1 MANMFLLEDD
11 EELKKKK
18 KDDEDEEL
26 DDEKDEDKK
35 DDDDDDS
42 SSDGNDYLDDI
53 DSDEDDDD
61 SSSDD
66 DSDSSGNDYLG
77 DEEDSSEDDSDWSD
91 SDEDDYSS
99 NDYLGDDDSS
109 SDSGECCG
117 CGQESGLLAKLAYA
131 IVVATNNFEHVHLM
145 CAGKKFDTIHSMTDN
160 LVGKCWY
167 LIDVAAELA
176 LEDEAC
182 ELDNF
187 CNAAKYVPE
196 MGVETEKTYDYETA
210 CTAVSETLRKLIDVT
225 KEARDA
231 SDKSHV
237 QSKLDEWLATFN
249 KEYNFL
255 MKRRM
260 KNVDE
265 SAVVTNDYI

>member
-11 EELKKKK
+11 EELKKK

-77 DEEDSSEDDSDWSD
+77 DEEDSSEEDDSDWSD
-91 SDEDDYSS
+91 SEDDYSS

-109 SDSGECCG
+109 SDSTESNS
-117 CGQESGLLAKLAYA
+117 QETGLLAKLAYA

-167 LIDVAAELA
+167 LIDIAAELA

-210 CTAVSETLRKLIDVT
+210 CTAISETLRKLIEVT
-225 KEARDA
+225 KEAREA

>member
-1 MANMFLLEDD
+1 MPNVFLEDD
-11 EELKKKK
+11 DELKKKK
-18 KDDEDEEL
+18 NDEDEEL
-26 DDEKDEDKK
+26 DDEKDEDEK

-42 SSDGNDYLDDI
+42 SSDGNDYLDDME
-53 DSDEDDDD
+53 SDEDDDD

-77 DEEDSSEDDSDWSD
+77 DEEDSDSSEDDSDWSD
-91 SDEDDYSS
+91 SDDDYSS
-99 NDYLGDDDSS
+99 NDYLGDDESS
-109 SDSGECCG
+109 SDSGECCT
-117 CGQESGLLAKLAYA
+117 QETGLLAKLAYA

-196 MGVETEKTYDYETA
+196 IGVETEKTYDYETA

>member
-11 EELKKKK
+11 EELKKK

-77 DEEDSSEDDSDWSD
+77 DEEDSSEEDDSDWSD
-91 SDEDDYSS
+91 SEDDYSS

-109 SDSGECCG
+109 SDSTESNS
-117 CGQESGLLAKLAYA
+117 QETGLLAKLAYA

-210 CTAVSETLRKLIDVT
+210 CTAISETLRKLIDVT
-225 KEARDA
+225 KEAREA

>member
-1 MANMFLLEDD
+1 MPNVFLEDD
-11 EELKKKK
+11 DELKKK

-26 DDEKDEDKK
+26 DDEKDDDKK

-42 SSDGNDYLDDI
+42 SSDGNDYLDDME
-53 DSDEDDDD
+53 SDEDDDD

-77 DEEDSSEDDSDWSD
+77 DEEDSDSSEDDSDWSD
-91 SDEDDYSS
+91 SDDDYSS
-99 NDYLGDDDSS
+99 NDYLGDDDSA
-109 SDSGECCG
+109 SDSGEFNA
-117 CGQESGLLAKLAYA
+117 QETGLLAKVAYA
-131 IVVATNNFEHVHLM
+131 VVVATNNFEHVHLM

-160 LVGKCWY
+160 LVGKLWY
-167 LIDVAAELA
+167 ITDTVAELA

-225 KEARDA
+225 KEAREA

-265 SAVVTNDYI
+265 SAVVSNDYI

>member
-11 EELKKKK
+11 EELKKK

-42 SSDGNDYLDDI
+42 SSDGNDYLDDM
-53 DSDEDDDD
+53 DSDEDDND

-77 DEEDSSEDDSDWSD
+77 DEEDSTEDDSDWSD

-109 SDSGECCG
+109 SDSGECC
-117 CGQESGLLAKLAYA
+117 CQETGLLAKLAHA

-210 CTAVSETLRKLIDVT
+210 CTAVSETLRKLIEVT
-225 KEARDA
+225 KEAREA

>member
-1 MANMFLLEDD
+1 MPNVFLEDD
-11 EELKKKK
+11 DELKKK

-26 DDEKDEDKK
+26 DDEKDEDEK

-42 SSDGNDYLDDI
+42 SSDGNDYLDDL
-53 DSDEDDDD
+53 DSEEEDDD
-61 SSSDD
+61 SSSDN
-66 DSDSSGNDYLG
+66 DSDIEGNDYLG
-77 DEEDSSEDDSDWSD
+77 DEEDSDSSEDDSDWSD
-91 SDEDDYSS
+91 SDDDYSS
-99 NDYLGDDDSS
+99 NDYLGDDESS
-109 SDSGECCG
+109 SDSGETNS
-117 CGQESGLLAKLAYA
+117 QETGLLAKVAYA
-131 IVVATNNFEHVHLM
+131 VVVATNNFEHVHLM

-160 LVGKCWY
+160 LVGKLWY
-167 LIDVAAELA
+167 ITDTVAELA

-210 CTAVSETLRKLIDVT
+210 CTAVSETLRKLIDIT

>member
-1 MANMFLLEDD
+1 MPNVFLEDD
-11 EELKKKK
+11 DELKKK

-26 DDEKDEDKK
+26 DDEKDEDEK

-42 SSDGNDYLDDI
+42 SSDGNDYLDDL
-53 DSDEDDDD
+53 DSEEEDDD
-61 SSSDD
+61 SSSDS
-66 DSDSSGNDYLG
+66 DSDIEGNDYLG
-77 DEEDSSEDDSDWSD
+77 DEEDSDSSEDDSDWSD
-91 SDEDDYSS
+91 SDDDYSS
-99 NDYLGDDDSS
+99 NDYLGDDESS
-109 SDSGECCG
+109 SDSGECCA
-117 CGQESGLLAKLAYA
+117 QESGLLAKVAYA
-131 IVVATNNFEHVHLM
+131 VVVATNNFEHVHLM

-160 LVGKCWY
+160 LVGKLWY
-167 LIDVAAELA
+167 ITDTVAELA

-210 CTAVSETLRKLIDVT
+210 CTAVSETLRKLIDIT

>member
-1 MANMFLLEDD
+1 MPNVFLEDD
-11 EELKKKK
+11 DELKKK

-42 SSDGNDYLDDI
+42 SSDGNDYLDDME
-53 DSDEDDDD
+53 SDEDDDD

-77 DEEDSSEDDSDWSD
+77 DDEDSSENDSDWSD
-91 SDEDDYSS
+91 SDDDYSS
-99 NDYLGDDDSS
+99 NDYLGDDDST
-109 SDSGECCG
+109 SDSGESNA
-117 CGQESGLLAKLAYA
+117 QETGLLAKVAYA
-131 IVVATNNFEHVHLM
+131 VVVATNNFEHVHLM
-145 CAGKKFDTIHSMTDN
+145 CAGKKFDTIHNMTDN
-160 LVGKCWY
+160 LVGKLWY
-167 LIDVAAELA
+167 ITDTVAELA

-225 KEARDA
+225 KEAREA

-265 SAVVTNDYI
+265 SAVVSNDYI

>member
-11 EELKKKK
+11 EELKKK

-42 SSDGNDYLDDI
+42 SSDGNDYLDDM

-77 DEEDSSEDDSDWSD
+77 DEEDSTEDDSDWSD
-91 SDEDDYSS
+91 SEDDYSS

-109 SDSGECCG
+109 SDSGECC
-117 CGQESGLLAKLAYA
+117 CQETGLLAKLAYA

>member
-1 MANMFLLEDD
+1 MPNVFLEDD
-11 EELKKKK
+11 DELKKKK
-18 KDDEDEEL
+18 NDEDEEL
-26 DDEKDEDKK
+26 DDEKDEDEK
-35 DDDDDDS
+35 
-42 SSDGNDYLDDI
+42 
-53 DSDEDDDD
+53 DEDDDD

-77 DEEDSSEDDSDWSD
+77 DDEDSSEDDSDWSD
-91 SDEDDYSS
+91 SDDDYSS
-99 NDYLGDDDSS
+99 NDYLGDDDST
-109 SDSGECCG
+109 SDSGESNS
-117 CGQESGLLAKLAYA
+117 QETGLLAKVAYA
-131 IVVATNNFEHVHLM
+131 VVVATNNFEHVHLM
-145 CAGKKFDTIHSMTDN
+145 CAGKKFDTIHNMTDN
-160 LVGKCWY
+160 LVGKLWY
-167 LIDVAAELA
+167 ITDTVAELA

-265 SAVVTNDYI
+265 SAVVSNDYI

>member
-1 MANMFLLEDD
+1 MPNVFLEDD
-11 EELKKKK
+11 DELKKKK
-18 KDDEDEEL
+18 NDEDEKL
-26 DDEKDEDKK
+26 DDEKDEDEK

-42 SSDGNDYLDDI
+42 SSDGNDYLDDME
-53 DSDEDDDD
+53 SDEDDD

-77 DEEDSSEDDSDWSD
+77 DEEDSDSSEDDSDWSD
-91 SDEDDYSS
+91 SDDDYSS
-99 NDYLGDDDSS
+99 NDYLGDDESS
-109 SDSGECCG
+109 SDSGECCT
-117 CGQESGLLAKLAYA
+117 QETGLLAKLAYA

-196 MGVETEKTYDYETA
+196 IGVETEKTYDYETA

>member
-11 EELKKKK
+11 EELKKK

-42 SSDGNDYLDDI
+42 SSDGNDYLDDM

-66 DSDSSGNDYLG
+66 DSNSSGNDYLG
-77 DEEDSSEDDSDWSD
+77 DEEDSTEDDSDWSD

-210 CTAVSETLRKLIDVT
+210 CTAVSETLRKLIEVT
-225 KEARDA
+225 KEAREA

>member
-11 EELKKKK
+11 EELKKK

-42 SSDGNDYLDDI
+42 SSDGNDYLDDM

-77 DEEDSSEDDSDWSD
+77 DEEDSTEDDSDWSD
-91 SDEDDYSS
+91 SEDDYSS

-109 SDSGECCG
+109 SDSGECC
-117 CGQESGLLAKLAYA
+117 CQETGLLAKLAYA

-237 QSKLDEWLATFN
+237 QSKLYEWLATFN

>member
-11 EELKKKK
+11 EELKKK

-66 DSDSSGNDYLG
+66 DSDSSSNDYLG
-77 DEEDSSEDDSDWSD
+77 DEEDSSEEDDSDWSD
-91 SDEDDYSS
+91 SEDDYSS

-109 SDSGECCG
+109 SDSTESNS
-117 CGQESGLLAKLAYA
+117 QETGLLAKLAYA

-167 LIDVAAELA
+167 LIDIAAELA

-210 CTAVSETLRKLIDVT
+210 CTAISETLRKLIEVT
-225 KEARDA
+225 KEAREV

>member
-1 MANMFLLEDD
+1 MPNVFLEDD
-11 EELKKKK
+11 DELKKKK
-18 KDDEDEEL
+18 NDEDKEL
-26 DDEKDEDKK
+26 DDEKDEDEK

-42 SSDGNDYLDDI
+42 SSDGNDYLDDME
-53 DSDEDDDD
+53 SDEDDDD

-77 DEEDSSEDDSDWSD
+77 DEEDSDSSEDDSDWSD
-91 SDEDDYSS
+91 SDDDYSS
-99 NDYLGDDDSS
+99 NDYLGDDESS
-109 SDSGECCG
+109 SDSGECCT
-117 CGQESGLLAKLAYA
+117 QETGLLAKLAYA

-196 MGVETEKTYDYETA
+196 IGVETEKTYDYDTA

>member
-1 MANMFLLEDD
+1 MSNVFLEDD

-18 KDDEDEEL
+18 NDEDEEL
-26 DDEKDEDKK
+26 DDEKDEDEK

-42 SSDGNDYLDDI
+42 SSDGNDYLDDME
-53 DSDEDDDD
+53 SDEDDDD

-77 DEEDSSEDDSDWSD
+77 DEEDSDSSEDDSDWSD
-91 SDEDDYSS
+91 SDDDYSS
-99 NDYLGDDDSS
+99 NDYLGDDESS
-109 SDSGECCG
+109 SDSGECCS
-117 CGQESGLLAKLAYA
+117 QETGLLAKLAYA

-145 CAGKKFDTIHSMTDN
+145 CAGKKFDTIHGMTDN

-196 MGVETEKTYDYETA
+196 IGVETEKTYDYETA

>member
-1 MANMFLLEDD
+1 MPNVFLEDD
-11 EELKKKK
+11 DELKKK

-26 DDEKDEDKK
+26 DDKKDKDKK

-42 SSDGNDYLDDI
+42 SSDGNDYLDDME
-53 DSDEDDDD
+53 SDEDDDD

-77 DEEDSSEDDSDWSD
+77 DEEDSSEDDSDWGD
-91 SDEDDYSS
+91 SDDDYSS
-99 NDYLGDDDSS
+99 NDYLGDDDST
-109 SDSGECCG
+109 SDSGESNA
-117 CGQESGLLAKLAYA
+117 QETGLLAKVAYA
-131 IVVATNNFEHVHLM
+131 VVVATNNFEHVHLM

-160 LVGKCWY
+160 LVGKLWY
-167 LIDVAAELA
+167 ITDTVAELA

-265 SAVVTNDYI
+265 SAVVSNDYI

>member
-11 EELKKKK
+11 EELKKK

-42 SSDGNDYLDDI
+42 SSDGNDYLDDM

-77 DEEDSSEDDSDWSD
+77 DEEDSTEDDSDWSD
-91 SDEDDYSS
+91 SDDDDYSS
-99 NDYLGDDDSS
+99 NDYLGDDDST
-109 SDSGECCG
+109 SDSTESNS
-117 CGQESGLLAKLAYA
+117 QETGLLAKLAYA

-210 CTAVSETLRKLIDVT
+210 CTAISETLRKLIDVT
-225 KEARDA
+225 KEAREA

>member
-11 EELKKKK
+11 EELKKK

-42 SSDGNDYLDDI
+42 SSDGNDYLDDM

-77 DEEDSSEDDSDWSD
+77 DEEDSTEDDSDWSD
-91 SDEDDYSS
+91 SDDDDYSS

-109 SDSGECCG
+109 SDSTESNS
-117 CGQESGLLAKLAYA
+117 QETGLLAKLAYA

-167 LIDVAAELA
+167 LIDIAAELA

-210 CTAVSETLRKLIDVT
+210 CTAISETLRKLIDVT
-225 KEARDA
+225 KEAREA
-231 SDKSHV
+231 SDKSQV

>member
-11 EELKKKK
+11 EELKKK

-42 SSDGNDYLDDI
+42 SSDGNDYLDDM

-77 DEEDSSEDDSDWSD
+77 DEEDSTEDDSDWSD

-99 NDYLGDDDSS
+99 NDYLDDDDSS

-117 CGQESGLLAKLAYA
+117 CQETGLLAKLAYA

-210 CTAVSETLRKLIDVT
+210 CTAVSETLRKLIEVT
-225 KEARDA
+225 NEAREA

>member
-1 MANMFLLEDD
+1 MSNVFLEDD
-11 EELKKKK
+11 ELKKK

-26 DDEKDEDKK
+26 DDKKDEDEK
-35 DDDDDDS
+35 DDDDDS

-53 DSDEDDDD
+53 ESDEDDE
-61 SSSDD
+61 SSFDD

-77 DEEDSSEDDSDWSD
+77 DEEDSSEDDSDWDD
-91 SDEDDYSS
+91 SDDDYNS

-109 SDSGECCG
+109 SDSGESNA
-117 CGQESGLLAKLAYA
+117 QETGLLAKLTYA

-145 CAGKKFDTIHSMTDN
+145 CAGKKFDTIHNMTGD
-160 LVGKCWY
+160 LVNKCWY
-167 LIDVAAELA
+167 LNDVAAELA

-196 MGVETEKTYDYETA
+196 MSVETEKTYDYETA

-225 KEARDA
+225 KEAREA

-265 SAVVTNDYI
+265 SATVTNDYI

>member
-1 MANMFLLEDD
+1 MPNVFLEDD
-11 EELKKKK
+11 DELKKKK
-18 KDDEDEEL
+18 DEEL

-61 SSSDD
+61 SSDDD

-77 DEEDSSEDDSDWSD
+77 DEEDSSEDDSDWND
-91 SDEDDYSS
+91 SDDDYSS
-99 NDYLGDDDSS
+99 NDYLGDDDST
-109 SDSGECCG
+109 SDSGECCT
-117 CGQESGLLAKLAYA
+117 QETGLLAKLTYA

-145 CAGKKFDTIHSMTDN
+145 CAGKKFDTIHNMTDN

-225 KEARDA
+225 KEAREA

-265 SAVVTNDYI
+265 SAVVSNDYI

>member
-1 MANMFLLEDD
+1 MPNVFLEDD
-11 EELKKKK
+11 DELKKK

-26 DDEKDEDKK
+26 DDEKDEDEK

-42 SSDGNDYLDDI
+42 SSDGNDYLDDME
-53 DSDEDDDD
+53 SDEDDDD

-77 DEEDSSEDDSDWSD
+77 DEEDSDSSEDDSDWSD
-91 SDEDDYSS
+91 SDDDYSS
-99 NDYLGDDDSS
+99 NDYLGDDDST
-109 SDSGECCG
+109 SDSGESNS
-117 CGQESGLLAKLAYA
+117 QETGLLAKLTYA
-131 IVVATNNFEHVHLM
+131 IVVACNNFVHVHLM
-145 CAGKKFDTIHSMTDN
+145 CAGKKFDTVHSMTDN
-160 LVGKCWY
+160 LVGKIWY
-167 LIDVAAELA
+167 ITDTAAELA
-176 LEDEAC
+176 LEDEEC

-210 CTAVSETLRKLIDVT
+210 CTAVSESLRKLIEIAQ
-225 KEARDA
+225 EARDA
-231 SDKSHV
+231 SSKSHV
-237 QSKLDEWLATFN
+237 QSKVDEWLAMLN

>member
-1 MANMFLLEDD
+1 MTMIFLLMMI
-11 EELKKKK
+11 LTRVMITLVTKIQIRRRI
-18 KDDEDEEL
+18 L
-26 DDEKDEDKK
+26 DQR
-35 DDDDDDS
+35 
-42 SSDGNDYLDDI
+42 SD
-53 DSDEDDDD
+53 
-61 SSSDD
+61 
-66 DSDSSGNDYLG
+66 
-77 DEEDSSEDDSDWSD
+77 
-91 SDEDDYSS
+91 DDYSS
-99 NDYLGDDDSS
+99 TDYPETMTT

-117 CGQESGLLAKLAYA
+117 QETDSSPSLHMRSSLQP
-131 IVVATNNFEHVHLM
+131 TTSSM
-145 CAGKKFDTIHSMTDN
+145 CTLCVGKNFDTIHNMTDN
-160 LVGKCWY
+160 LVGNCWY
-167 LIDVAAELA
+167 LIDIAAELA

-210 CTAVSETLRKLIDVT
+210 CTAVSEILRKLIDVT

>member
-11 EELKKKK
+11 EELKKK

-42 SSDGNDYLDDI
+42 SSDGNDYLDDM

-77 DEEDSSEDDSDWSD
+77 DEEDSTEDDSDWSD
-91 SDEDDYSS
+91 SDDDDYSS
-99 NDYLGDDDSS
+99 NDYLGDDDST
-109 SDSGECCG
+109 SDSTESNS
-117 CGQESGLLAKLAYA
+117 QETGLLAKLAYA

-167 LIDVAAELA
+167 LIDIAAELA

-210 CTAVSETLRKLIDVT
+210 CTAISETLRKLIDVT
-225 KEARDA
+225 KEAREA

>member
-1 MANMFLLEDD
+1 MPNVFLEDD
-11 EELKKKK
+11 DELKKK

-26 DDEKDEDKK
+26 DDEKDEK

-42 SSDGNDYLDDI
+42 SSDGNDYLDDME
-53 DSDEDDDD
+53 SDEDDDD
-61 SSSDD
+61 YSSDD
-66 DSDSSGNDYLG
+66 DGDSSGNDYLG
-77 DEEDSSEDDSDWSD
+77 DEEDSDSSEDDSDWSD
-91 SDEDDYSS
+91 SDDDYSS
-99 NDYLGDDDSS
+99 NDYLGDYESS
-109 SDSGECCG
+109 SDSGESNS
-117 CGQESGLLAKLAYA
+117 QETGLLAKVAYA
-131 IVVATNNFEHVHLM
+131 VVVATNNFEHVHLM

-160 LVGKCWY
+160 LVGKLWY
-167 LIDVAAELA
+167 ITDTVAELA

-210 CTAVSETLRKLIDVT
+210 CTAVSETLRKLIDIT

>member
-1 MANMFLLEDD
+1 MPNVFLEDD
-11 EELKKKK
+11 DELKKK

-26 DDEKDEDKK
+26 DDEKDEDEK

-42 SSDGNDYLDDI
+42 SSDGNDYLDDL
-53 DSDEDDDD
+53 DSEEEDDD
-61 SSSDD
+61 SSSDN
-66 DSDSSGNDYLG
+66 DSDIEGNDYLG
-77 DEEDSSEDDSDWSD
+77 DEEDSDSSEDDSDWSD
-91 SDEDDYSS
+91 SDDDYSS
-99 NDYLGDDDSS
+99 NDYLGDDESS
-109 SDSGECCG
+109 SDSGETNS
-117 CGQESGLLAKLAYA
+117 QETGLLAKVAYA
-131 IVVATNNFEHVHLM
+131 VVVATNNFEHVHLM

-160 LVGKCWY
+160 LVGKLWY
-167 LIDVAAELA
+167 ITDTVAELA

-210 CTAVSETLRKLIDVT
+210 CTAVNETLRKLIDIT

>member
-1 MANMFLLEDD
+1 MPNVFLEDD
-11 EELKKKK
+11 DELKKKK
-18 KDDEDEEL
+18 NDEDKEL
-26 DDEKDEDKK
+26 DDEKDEDEK

-42 SSDGNDYLDDI
+42 SSDGNDYLDDME
-53 DSDEDDDD
+53 SDEDDDD

-77 DEEDSSEDDSDWSD
+77 DEEDSDSSEDDSDWSD
-91 SDEDDYSS
+91 SDDDYSS
-99 NDYLGDDDSS
+99 NDYLGDDESS
-109 SDSGECCG
+109 SDSGECCT
-117 CGQESGLLAKLAYA
+117 QETGLLAKLAYA

-196 MGVETEKTYDYETA
+196 IGVETEKTYDYETA

>member
-1 MANMFLLEDD
+1 MPNVFLEDD
-11 EELKKKK
+11 ELKKK

-26 DDEKDEDKK
+26 DDEKDKDKK

-42 SSDGNDYLDDI
+42 SSDGNDYLDDME
-53 DSDEDDDD
+53 SDEDDDD

-77 DEEDSSEDDSDWSD
+77 DEEDSDSSEDDSDWGD
-91 SDEDDYSS
+91 SDDDYSS
-99 NDYLGDDDSS
+99 NDYLGDDDST

-117 CGQESGLLAKLAYA
+117 QETGLLAKLAYA

-145 CAGKKFDTIHSMTDN
+145 CAGKNFDTIHNMTDN

-167 LIDVAAELA
+167 LIDIAAELA

-265 SAVVTNDYI
+265 SAIITNDYI

>member
-1 MANMFLLEDD
+1 MPNVFLEDD
-11 EELKKKK
+11 DELKKK
-18 KDDEDEEL
+18 KDDEDEEF
-26 DDEKDEDKK
+26 DEEKDEDEK
-35 DDDDDDS
+35 DDDNDDS

-53 DSDEDDDD
+53 ESNEDEEDTDST
-61 SSSDD
+61 SDD
-66 DSDSSGNDYLG
+66 DSDIEGNDYLG
-77 DEEDSSEDDSDWSD
+77 DEEDSDSSEDDSDWSD
-91 SDEDDYSS
+91 SDDDYSS
-99 NDYLGDDDSS
+99 NDYLGDDEST
-109 SDSGECCG
+109 SDSGESNA
-117 CGQESGLLAKLAYA
+117 QETGLLSKLAYA
-131 IVVATNNFEHVHLM
+131 IVVAVNNFEHVHLM

-196 MGVETEKTYDYETA
+196 MGLETEKTYDYETA

-225 KEARDA
+225 KEAREG

-265 SAVVTNDYI
+265 SAVVSNDYI

>member
-11 EELKKKK
+11 EELKKK

-42 SSDGNDYLDDI
+42 SSDGNDYLDDM

-77 DEEDSSEDDSDWSD
+77 DEEDSTEDDSDWSD

-109 SDSGECCG
+109 SDSGECC
-117 CGQESGLLAKLAYA
+117 CQETGLLAKLAYA

-160 LVGKCWY
+160 LVRKCWY

-210 CTAVSETLRKLIDVT
+210 CTAVSETLRKLIEVT
-225 KEARDA
+225 KEAREA

-260 KNVDE
+260 KNIDE
-265 SAVVTNDYI
+265 SAVATNDYI

>member
-1 MANMFLLEDD
+1 MPNVFLEDD
-11 EELKKKK
+11 DELKKKK
-18 KDDEDEEL
+18 NDEDEKL
-26 DDEKDEDKK
+26 DDEKDEDEK

-42 SSDGNDYLDDI
+42 SSDGNDYLDDME
-53 DSDEDDDD
+53 SDEDDDD

-77 DEEDSSEDDSDWSD
+77 DEEDSDSSEDDSDWSD
-91 SDEDDYSS
+91 SDDDYSS
-99 NDYLGDDDSS
+99 NDYLGDDESS
-109 SDSGECCG
+109 SDSGECCT
-117 CGQESGLLAKLAYA
+117 QETGLLAKLAYA

-196 MGVETEKTYDYETA
+196 IGVETEKTYDYETA

>member
-11 EELKKKK
+11 EELKKK

-42 SSDGNDYLDDI
+42 SSDGNDYLDDM

-77 DEEDSSEDDSDWSD
+77 DEEDSTEDDSDWSD
-91 SDEDDYSS
+91 SDDDDYSS

-109 SDSGECCG
+109 SDSTESNS
-117 CGQESGLLAKLAYA
+117 QETGLLAKLAYA

-167 LIDVAAELA
+167 LIDIAAELA

-210 CTAVSETLRKLIDVT
+210 CTAISETLRKLIDVT
-225 KEARDA
+225 KEAREA

>member
-11 EELKKKK
+11 EELKKK

-42 SSDGNDYLDDI
+42 SSDGNDYLDDM

-77 DEEDSSEDDSDWSD
+77 DEEDST
-91 SDEDDYSS
+91 EDDYSS

-109 SDSGECCG
+109 SDSGECC

-196 MGVETEKTYDYETA
+196 VGIETEKTYDYETA

>member
-1 MANMFLLEDD
+1 MPNVFLEDD
-11 EELKKKK
+11 DELKKK

-42 SSDGNDYLDDI
+42 SSDGNDYLDDME
-53 DSDEDDDD
+53 SDEDDDD

-77 DEEDSSEDDSDWSD
+77 DDEDSSEDDSDWGD
-91 SDEDDYSS
+91 SDDDYSS
-99 NDYLGDDDSS
+99 NDYLGDDDST
-109 SDSGECCG
+109 SDSGESNA
-117 CGQESGLLAKLAYA
+117 QETGLLAKVAYA
-131 IVVATNNFEHVHLM
+131 VVVATNNFEHVHLM

-160 LVGKCWY
+160 LVGKLWY
-167 LIDVAAELA
+167 ITDTVAELA

-210 CTAVSETLRKLIDVT
+210 CTAVSETLRKLIDIT

-265 SAVVTNDYI
+265 SAIITNDYI